1 MKFLRL
7 PQPDSFPSEMQ
18 IILNGRAHTLECQAT
33 VADLLESLDLAQKPV
48 VTELDG
54 QALPRGD
61 HNSTALSE
69 GARVEII
76 VLAAGG

>member
-1 MKFLRL
+1 
-7 PQPDSFPSEMQ
+7 MQ
-18 IILNGRAHTLECQAT
+18 IILNGSTHTVENDST
-33 VADLLESLDLAQKPV
+33 VADLLKSLDLLHKPV

-54 QALPRGD
+54 QALSRSD
-61 HNSTALSE
+61 HSSTTLSK

>member
-1 MKFLRL
+1 
-7 PQPDSFPSEMQ
+7 MQ
-18 IILNGRAHTLECQAT
+18 IILNGTAHTVESAAT
-33 VADLLESLDLAQKPV
+33 VADLLNALNLAHRPV

-54 QALPRGD
+54 QALSPGD
-61 HNSTALSE
+61 HASTALSE